1 MPGVTISTAV
11 RTGAVNA
18 GSAPASTFFVVG
30 RTERGTDSEAVLVT
44 SLEDFETKFGGHV
57 SGHYTWYTLKTFFE
71 EGGTRAYVA
80 RATDDSAVNASKALL
95 APSSAAGITL
105 TAVGA
110 GDWGNDLAVEVTN
123 NTTDFDIEVTYDGT
137 VIFSGTGY
145 GSLTEAIEG
154 INFSTDAEHYFTAAL
169 TTGATASALLV
180 TAASASFTSGTD
192 GSIAKADYAAQLDLF
207 GPELGSGSVAI
218 PGVVTG
224 ASDAT
229 IYDALRDHAYENN
242 RVALCSFASGT
253 SAANARSASTGYT
266 GTEKHEYMAF
276 YHPWVK
282 IPGSGTV
289 TISLPPEGYVA
300 GCRARTHEQVG
311 PWKAFAGVASEAQFV
326 VGTDLAISRTD
337 SDLHDASRVN
347 PIRVINGRVRIYG
360 ARSHSTLTEQWRF
373 ITARDTINYIVVEA
387 EKRLEDLVFSTI
399 DGRQTL
405 FANIINAMQ
414 AVLEPVRISGGLYE
428 GFTTDGRRIDY
439 GYTVKCDSSINP
451 LVDLEAGTV
460 KCRVGVRVSSVGDK
474 IEVDI
479 IKSNLTTALE

>member
-11 RTGAVNA
+11 RTGAVNT
-18 GSAPASTFFVVG
+18 GTAPASTFFVVG
-30 RTERGTDSEAVLVT
+30 RTERGTDSEALLVT
-44 SLEDFETKFGGHV
+44 SLEDYETKYGGHV

-71 EGGTRAYVA
+71 EGGTRAYVG
-80 RATDDSAVNASKALL
+80 RAVDDTAVNASKALL

-110 GDWGNDLAVEVTN
+110 GDWGNNLAVEVTN
-123 NTTDFDIEVTYDGT
+123 NTSDFDIEVTYGGD
-137 VIFSGTGY
+137 VVFSGTGY
-145 GSLTEAIEG
+145 TSLTEAIDG
-154 INFSTDAEHYFTAAL
+154 INFSTDAQYYFTAAL
-169 TTGATASALLV
+169 TAGATASALLV

-192 GSIAKADYAAQLDLF
+192 GTIAKADYVTALDLF

-224 ASDAT
+224 ASDSPV
-229 IYDALRDHAYENN
+229 YDGLRDHAYDNN
-242 RVALCSFASGT
+242 RIALCSFASGT
-253 SAANARSASTGYT
+253 SAANARSASTGYS

-276 YHPWVK
+276 FHPWVK
-282 IPGSGTV
+282 IPGSGTTTV
-289 TISLPPEGYVA
+289 SLPPEGYVA

-326 VGTDLAISRTD
+326 VGTDLAISRAD

-439 GYTVKCDSSINP
+439 GYTVKCDASINP
-451 LVDLEAGTV
+451 LTQLEAGTV